1 MTDEY
6 NGRFYYNNYHPLLLG
21 LISERSIGQSVYEF
35 FGCEIWQKIGAEY
48 DAYWSVD
55 SNKSG
60 FGKMESG
67 INFRAV
73 DFLKIGSMVL
83 LTVNLTE
90 RKL

>member
-1 MTDEY
+1 M
-6 NGRFYYNNYHPLLLG
+6 LG

-60 FGKMESG
+60 FGKMGSG